1 MAHATGRRARHLCPG
16 HGVTVTVRDFVRL
29 ACQAADIDVAFEGTG
44 ESETGV
50 DVASGKPIIRVNPA
64 FYRPAEVD
72 LLVGDAGKAGGTL
85 KWRANTTLEAL
96 CRMMVDADL
105 RRQGG

>member
-1 MAHATGRRARHLCPG
+1 MAAG
-16 HGVTVTVRDFVRL
+16 
-29 ACQAADIDVAFEGTG
+29 IDVAFEGTG

-50 DVASGKPIIRVNPA
+50 DVATGKPIIRVNPA

-72 LLVGDAGKAGGTL
+72 LLVGDAGKATQVL
-85 KWRANTTLEAL
+85 DWQANTPLEAL
-96 CRMMVDADL
+96 CRMMVEADL